1 MGNDK
6 PVLWNSCKMPAL
18 TLMIRNNSSEPYL
31 SNGRSVLI
39 VDDSPLQRKILRSS
53 VARWGFDIIEAESAE
68 EALQIC
74 QISLPDIILSD
85 WVMPGINGLEFCRA
99 FRNLPDE
106 NTDILFCLR
115 QKVRRMK
122 LLLDYRRVQMI
133 F

>member
-1 MGNDK
+1 
-6 PVLWNSCKMPAL
+6 MPAL
-18 TLMIRNNSSEPYL
+18 TLMIRDNSSEPYL

-53 VARWGFDIIEAESAE
+53 VARWGFDIIDAESAE

-85 WVMPGINGLEFCRA
+85 WVMPGMNGLEFCRA

>member
-1 MGNDK
+1 
-6 PVLWNSCKMPAL
+6 
-18 TLMIRNNSSEPYL
+18 
-31 SNGRSVLI
+31 
-39 VDDSPLQRKILRSS
+39 
-53 VARWGFDIIEAESAE
+53 
-68 EALQIC
+68 
-74 QISLPDIILSD
+74 
-85 WVMPGINGLEFCRA
+85 MPGMNGLEFCRA

>member
-1 MGNDK
+1 
-6 PVLWNSCKMPAL
+6 MPAL
-18 TLMIRNNSSEPYL
+18 TLMIKDNTSEPYL

-74 QISLPDIILSD
+74 QISQPDIILSD
-85 WVMPGINGLEFCRA
+85 WVMPGMNGLEFCRA
-99 FRNLPDE
+99 FRNFQTKNP
-106 NTDILFCLR
+106 DILSCLR
-115 QKVRRMK
+115 QKARRMK

-133 F
+133 FNKADQWR

>member
-1 MGNDK
+1 
-6 PVLWNSCKMPAL
+6 MPAL
-18 TLMIRNNSSEPYL
+18 TLMIKDNTSEPYL

-74 QISLPDIILSD
+74 QISQPDIILSD
-85 WVMPGINGLEFCRA
+85 WVMPGMNGLEFCRA

-106 NTDILFCLR
+106 KYGYFILLTSKSEKNEVTAGLQAGADDF
-115 QKVRRMK
+115 
-122 LLLDYRRVQMI
+122 
-133 F
+133 

>member
-6 PVLWNSCKMPAL
+6 PVLWNFFKMPAL
-18 TLMIRNNSSEPYL
+18 TLMIRDNSSEPYL

-74 QISLPDIILSD
+74 QISQPDIILSD
-85 WVMPGINGLEFCRA
+85 WVMPGMNGLEFCRA

-115 QKVRRMK
+115 QNVRRMK